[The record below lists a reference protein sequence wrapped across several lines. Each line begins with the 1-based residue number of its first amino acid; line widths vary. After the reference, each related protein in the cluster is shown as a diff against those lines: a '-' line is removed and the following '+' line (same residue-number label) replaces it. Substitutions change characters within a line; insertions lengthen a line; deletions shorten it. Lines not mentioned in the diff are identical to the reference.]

1 MSFFEQHGKVSMVT
15 FLRNTSFGW
24 MKLVLTIEPTNEMQ
38 VGQVWAE
45 HVYDG
50 LPLSVGSAT
59 LSFLPLPVM
68 ELLLLTYSKA
78 LLTKKSLYLFS
89 KTLFVPFLQ

>member
-1 MSFFEQHGKVSMVT
+1 MVT

-24 MKLVLTIEPTNEMQ
+24 MKLVLMIEPTNDMQ

-50 LPLSVGSAT
+50 LPLSMGST
-59 LSFLPLPVM
+59 TPFFLPLPVM
-68 ELLLLTYSKA
+68 ELFPLTYLKA

-89 KTLFVPFLQ
+89 KTLFVPFS